1 MKHLYIEEFGN
12 LNLCLQDL
20 SLDGYLRIERKRY
33 QHYLQR
39 LSIKTR
45 TTTTIQRIRVLVVI
59 TGGKFNHEDCRL
71 ENAYNNR
78 QFSGV
83 MSEKSKRNP
92 NAEGLPEPRLAW
104 MANQCT
110 VSKAVQYAY
119 DHVFFNLVG
128 TMDNIESSSAELEIN
143 WSQSTFIKVIRCL
156 KITNLMM

>member
-1 MKHLYIEEFGN
+1 MLKNLYIEEFGN

-20 SLDGYLRIERKRY
+20 SLDGYLRIKRKRY
-33 QHYLQR
+33 QHYLRR
-39 LSIKTR
+39 LAIKTKN
-45 TTTTIQRIRVLVVI
+45 TKTIQRIRVLVVI

-83 MSEKSKRNP
+83 MSKKSKQNSH
-92 NAEGLPEPRLAW
+92 AVGLPEPRLAW

-128 TMDNIESSSAELEIN
+128 TIENIETSIAELEIN
-143 WSQSTFIKVIRCL
+143 WSHSTFIKVIRYL
-156 KITNLMM
+156 KL